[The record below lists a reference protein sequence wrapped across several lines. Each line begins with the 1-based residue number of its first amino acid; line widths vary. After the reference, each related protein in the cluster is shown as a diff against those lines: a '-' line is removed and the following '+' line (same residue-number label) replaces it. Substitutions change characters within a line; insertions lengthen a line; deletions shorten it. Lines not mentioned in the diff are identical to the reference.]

1 MIRIE
6 NTATFKRV
14 WAEGPKWTWQQL
26 QGEESLVCV
35 HTFPRLNIL
44 KGKKIRILRSESSS
58 ESGKTCLGVG
68 LRTSIMAASW
78 VFALLHLIMASVSLW
93 LLLTDHLSGPS
104 VFLLGLPSASRSA
117 SLYFFP
123 KENRGFLSLKD
134 DSVWKGS
141 THAPTTPFGK
151 IKIFLEMTG
160 LEEFLSCNCRE
171 QKYGS
176 EIIFLKSGQW
186 GDGEMA

>member
-1 MIRIE
+1 M
-6 NTATFKRV
+6 NVAATAGRRESGLCSHVSKVKYFKR
-14 WAEGPKWTWQQL
+14 K
-26 QGEESLVCV
+26 
-35 HTFPRLNIL
+35 
-44 KGKKIRILRSESSS
+44 KKIRILRSESSS

-104 VFLLGLPSASRSA
+104 VLLLGLPSASRSA

-134 DSVWKGS
+134 DRVWKGS

-176 EIIFLKSGQW
+176 EIIFLKSGQR